1 MVLEVDKSIGIIVNG
16 RKKDVSTDELSFD
29 EVVLLAYD
37 PIPSGPYIS
46 ITVTYR
52 DGGGRPPEGRL
63 FEGQTVKV
71 KEGTIFNVRVTD
83 KS

>member
-1 MVLEVDKSIGIIVNG
+1 MMVDDKVRVQIIVNG
-16 RKKDVSTDELSFD
+16 RKKVVTSEELTFG

-37 PIPSGPYIS
+37 PVPSGPYIE

-52 DGGGRPPEGRL
+52 KGGGRPPEGRL
-63 FEGQTVKV
+63 FPDKEVKIQN
-71 KEGTIFNVRVTD
+71 GTIFNVTVTD

>member
-1 MVLEVDKSIGIIVNG
+1 MVLDVDKSIGIIVNR
-16 RKKDVSTDELSFD
+16 RKKDVSSDELSFE

-71 KEGTIFNVRVTD
+71 KEGTILNVRVTD

>member
-16 RKKDVSTDELSFD
+16 RKKDVISDELSFD

-52 DGGGRPPEGRL
+52 DGRGRPPEGRL

>member
-1 MVLEVDKSIGIIVNG
+1 MVLDVDKRIGIIVNG
-16 RKKDVSTDELSFD
+16 RKKDVSSDELTFE

-37 PIPSGPYIS
+37 PIPTGPYIS

>member
-1 MVLEVDKSIGIIVNG
+1 MVVNVDKSIGIIVNG
-16 RKKDVSTDELSFD
+16 RKKDVSSVELSFE

-37 PIPSGPYIS
+37 PVPSGPYIS

>member
-1 MVLEVDKSIGIIVNG
+1 MFDDKDKVQIIVNG
-16 RKKDVSTDELSFD
+16 RKKVVTSDELTFV

-37 PIPSGPYIS
+37 PVPSGPYIE

-52 DGGGRPPEGRL
+52 DGAGRPPDGRL
-63 FEGQTVKV
+63 LPDQEVKIQN
-71 KEGTIFNVRVTD
+71 GTIFNVTVTD